1 LGLAFVASTF
11 RHCVFSDRQDSG
23 IIANVENKIK
33 PSGFSKKSMR
43 LSDLLLLIKPAVML
57 QSRLAQ

>member
-1 LGLAFVASTF
+1 MAFVASTF
-11 RHCVFSDRQDSG
+11 RGGGVFSNWQDSG
-23 IIANVENKIK
+23 IVANVKNKIK
-33 PSGFSKKSMR
+33 PSGLSKESMR